1 MNQRKLLIASTSTV
15 FGKPYLEYLK
25 DEVIQHFLGSKS
37 ILFIPYA
44 RPGGITY
51 DRYTQNARKFFAANG
66 KKIKGIHEEDPQ
78 TALSEA
84 QGIFVGGGNTFVL
97 LKTLYD
103 QGLIEILQDRIK
115 QGIPYMGTSAGSN
128 ILGKSIQTTNDMPIV
143 FPPAFEALGAVPFNI
158 NPHYIDPD
166 PRSKHM
172 GETRETRINE
182 FLEFNDTLVAGLREG
197 SYFLVNGDQIRLGG
211 PLPVR
216 IFEKGKEPRELD
228 PDEDFSFLLIRDS
241 RD

>member
-1 MNQRKLLIASTSTV
+1 MNQRKLLIASTSTL

-25 DEVIQHFLGSKS
+25 GEIVLHFSES
-37 ILFIPYA
+37 DYILFIPYA

-51 DRYTQNARKFFAANG
+51 DQYTQTAWKFFAANG
-66 KKIKGIHEEDPQ
+66 MELKGIHQTDPQ

-84 QGIFVGGGNTFVL
+84 QSIFVGGGNTFVL
-97 LKTLYD
+97 LKSLYD
-103 QGLIEILQDRIK
+103 LDLMEMLQTRINQGV
-115 QGIPYMGTSAGSN
+115 PYMGTSAGSN

-143 FPPAFEALGAVPFNI
+143 YPPSFEALGAVPFNI
-158 NPHYIDPD
+158 NPHYINPDPD
-166 PRSKHM
+166 SIHM

-211 PLPVR
+211 LCQPGYL
-216 IFEKGKEPRELD
+216 KKERNRGNCVPMMTFR
-228 PDEDFSFLLIRDS
+228 FY
-241 RD
+241 

>member
-25 DEVIQHFLGSKS
+25 DEIILHFLGSNS

-51 DRYTQNARKFFAANG
+51 DQYTQNARKFFAANG

-84 QGIFVGGGNTFVL
+84 QGVFVGGGNTFVL

-103 QGLIEILQDRIK
+103 LDLMEMLRTRIN

-128 ILGKSIQTTNDMPIV
+128 ILGKSIHTTNDMPIV
-143 FPPAFEALGAVPFNI
+143 YPPSFEALGAVPFNI

-166 PRSKHM
+166 PDSKHM

-211 PLPVR
+211 SLSAR
-216 IFEKGKEPRELD
+216 IFQKGQEPKELGPE
-228 PDEDFSFLLIRDS
+228 EGFLHLLKE
-241 RD
+241 